1 MNERLQKLFD
11 ALKGEYDLGT
21 FKEFE
26 AYLADDKKRKLF
38 YEEII
43 APNFEV
49 ESLDIFEQ
57 AYGLKKKDDTEVIG
71 EETVMESPGV
81 MDPDAGSS
89 GVSVP
94 TVPQNNPQDQ
104 YDVDGGTYDTVEVN
118 DERTRFAAGRD
129 AIATSRD
136 SIANAREGN
145 SRDNITADK
154 AEDDTMLEELVGKN
168 FLTDFIGDIYRAGKQ
183 GYVQGNTADES
194 YDLMFKGSD
203 ASPQD
208 IAEFIKSQ
216 EELQALGETD
226 EMRSFN
232 QIYEEAGG
240 GVLGFLKGL
249 AYNPSVATQLAAQ
262 TITQMV
268 NPASAAAAGTV
279 VAGGAGVGALAGG
292 VGALPGAIAALP
304 TAFGAAGMALET
316 GMSFAE
322 FLREE
327 VEKNGDN
334 FDEAGIQKVLAD
346 EDAMFNIRAK
356 SAGRGAVIGLVDRYT
371 MKMGGKIIGKQVA
384 KGVGKGKRFATAT
397 AVEGIG
403 GGVGEAGARLVVGQ
417 DMDAREIGFETI
429 GGTGKAP
436 FTYAYGKLKSKPVY
450 KINGGEVDLQTYTDM
465 VNKASD
471 KDFAAMK
478 FEVENDSEVKD
489 FTKKRKKKLR
499 IRNKLVQDLNNN
511 PDIKMPNE
519 ETLDELVELQSQKE
533 EIGTPR
539 TPISKKKLER
549 INKRIEG
556 ILDGTIDVEVNRTD
570 DGKGNTTEEVVE
582 VSEEYTIEQLKE
594 EGIDNPT
601 QEQIDAKQAELMQ
614 EGRDEINRLKQ
625 EDNAIQES
633 STESVDASEQAEV
646 SSEVGDGNTETTT
659 TEESITE
666 TENDPTETTQE
677 EVTQES
683 SDLETLIDGEP
694 TGNVVTDETTTEE
707 TEVDTTPENETTVD
721 ETTTEEQTTNNLEET
736 QQVMMGEE
744 SVNQNEDGSI
754 DVVNNRSKEK
764 VKLKGEKQDDNVYIV
779 EESESMNSMDPKYDG
794 SEVQQKVQELK
805 IVSLAKMA
813 AKAAKKI
820 LPGVNFVLHRTEE
833 SYNRATGQTSRVSQG
848 KKGSRGLYAPG
859 TNDIHI
865 NMANANGKTIAHE
878 VFHAVVFN
886 KYGSDLKIADV
897 TKRMV
902 AALDKKITDP
912 ALKEKLKEFSNQYTQ
927 YQNEEYLSE
936 LIGILADN
944 YKVLNTPEKS
954 LVKKWI
960 AKVSQMVGLSKEV
973 ANKLVVQEDDILEV
987 LQSMAEN
994 IKEGKQIDEVNL
1006 DAFEV
1011 SDMGKPVDNAE
1022 GNIPNNIE
1030 DNGPPINLDATER
1043 KSMVDRGGINTNE
1056 IERGSINDLSGTNAF
1071 VFAADQATYGK
1082 TKSPS
1087 GLEFMFNGGFLY
1099 PYGAQSQGSNA
1110 AWVFSNETAA
1120 NKVLNKAKESDGVG
1134 LVMSQASDGIT
1145 GNLQFYDFLNAEVA
1159 HAIKKGASPKEMVAY
1174 INEKLKLTKVANGLK
1189 KKGLPAQIKSVQE
1202 LQDLLKTL
1210 NFEQRGS
1217 FAKTFMSKESYD
1229 KFGIYPFSPLKTI
1242 NADVESAVNDPSIA
1256 DVSYGDIV
1264 SAIQFDKEGKP
1275 FKLKEGD
1282 PGYHPAYPWAIPG
1295 NPIMVFNK
1303 AVDVRKVFPNAKPV
1317 AGNQTPLGKRKK
1329 PLAARSAMGGQYV
1342 DTVPSNIDVTGEEIS
1357 QKDLELLYP
1366 ETNERQQ
1373 RSFEFTQDE
1382 VDKALD
1388 SDKRSVEVIA
1398 KGLQPKQGEKVG
1410 IRLNLNVL
1418 KNKGIPIQTVHKG
1431 QVSDKYK
1438 RVDGKSGFFGG
1449 EAINYAPA
1457 VTLKDAHLNTSQ
1469 LGIYKIKEGITNK
1482 TPIASVDGLY
1492 QEVPLADTN
1501 FDGVE
1506 IRFNP
1511 MTGNLF
1517 ETMDGKPV
1525 RSVEEATVVGFRV
1538 FGRGKI
1544 EYFTEANKPKPYTPN
1559 EREQKAELNPKQ
1571 KVTKLAQ
1578 QNGMNQSGFFSN
1590 QLWNPAALRKQ
1601 LEKQGYGLKAAYRSY
1616 GDGGLTGYY
1625 ITKNG
1630 RKYNPPLNERL
1641 QQVEF
1646 SSEDT
1651 NKDIVEKARQMDFS
1665 DAAISDYLK
1674 RVRKVKADD
1683 IEVLLARDGFLIDS
1697 IPRAFGNV
1705 EGGMNVGKRIYEAV
1719 TLQLAKFKKKKPTNG
1734 ELRQKA
1740 FDLLTNNE
1748 DFKKQPKIVQDELV
1762 SAFDRTLATTAN
1774 RKIQKTINDIRKGLL
1789 KFKQGVKAAQQ
1800 GKARL
1805 RQFIRTALPKGE
1817 YSKSVIDRVSNLIE
1831 KSSAATYLA
1840 DAKIVLDIVEA
1851 QREKQKKAIIKK
1863 IKAIVDKKA
1872 GKTLTKSGKERS
1884 KGLDA
1889 EGQQFFATV
1898 KKILD
1903 LALDTKRPEALQS
1916 LIDELNKPEITIG
1929 GKVISVKDVLAKEMR
1944 GEKLTLKE
1952 TKVLEMITALD
1963 TFGDIQNMSLEDV
1976 TELLAGVKDVRA
1988 ESIKRLAANRLKRAI
2003 AQAQLDEQA
2012 TNEIKE
2018 NYPFLFNED
2027 GTLKDE
2033 NDLDQDARSTWNKFQ
2048 ELKIWDGIKSWANR
2062 YQFTSGIGIADFFR
2076 KKIAHLGTLMNLM
2089 DNVAKGNKFFIDN
2102 VYNRINRME
2111 TKALEGKQ
2119 RMLDSMTEGL
2129 GGIANSIEGVTKGYK
2144 ELLTLLPKGTRKLY
2158 IKGKEVTITIDE
2170 MMRLYA
2176 LSKNDIQS
2184 AKLEKM
2190 GYDADVM
2197 SEVERTIGPIAVE
2210 FVDKVVDFLSNQYF
2224 EETNQ
2229 TYKQVN
2235 DVNLNYV
2242 ANYFPTST
2250 LSENVDSMIM
2260 EDGGANFNGIF
2271 NAEYDSAFKKRVD
2284 REGTLKTGLG
2294 FTNVLSAHIDS
2305 MERYKAF
2312 AEGTKILNN
2321 IFSNKA
2327 VDTLM
2332 QELGVK
2338 QVVKN
2343 IINVSVNPNSGLKQQ
2358 ASKLAGIMSKF
2369 TQYALSFKIIQIPKQ
2384 ATSFVNAY
2392 EDYVFSKG
2400 GKRTPGLDMIMFMA
2414 DIAKVIATFPKQV
2427 KKAYAMSPDFR
2438 NRLAQGLEGDVYGL
2452 EAGSRTY
2459 KPMSPRASKVQRTIQ
2474 LLKTAA
2480 ASPTII
2486 GDVMGVMGYMA
2497 NYNRNI
2503 ANGMSKADA
2512 LQAFNNYNA
2521 TQQSRRSSDKNM
2533 LQLSGD
2539 ELTRSFTMFGS
2550 TLFLQMNK
2558 VMSSTTNI
2566 MRALKEGKK
2575 SDKNQLQK
2583 DVRSFTLNLAVA
2595 NVLFVAVANMM
2606 KFSGDDEDEEEAM
2619 SRIKDAAMGLN
2630 LLYQVPLI
2638 GGASEVAIAKA
2649 RGERGF
2655 GDDVMNPYKSIM
2667 RKVIKGMKEDN
2678 GFKSAQPLLEIAM
2691 GAQLDPFI
2699 GLFNVLGAD
2708 IGDTTDDEAVMMMF
2722 GISPSYRPS
2731 DDGGDGGTSRS
2742 TGSRGTGSRGSA
2754 RSTNSRQKSR

>member
-1 MNERLQKLFD
+1 MEDRLKKLYEAYISSNLLSKKTSFEMFSQAD
-11 ALKGEYDLGT
+11 EKTLKTLYDLGIAEKILSKDTDLET
-21 FKEFE
+21 FT
-26 AYLADDKKRKLF
+26 AAW
-38 YEEII
+38 
-43 APNFEV
+43 EV
-49 ESLDIFEQ
+49 
-57 AYGLKKKDDTEVIG
+57 KKKDGSEVIG

-136 SIANAREGN
+136 AIANTREEN
-145 SRDNITADK
+145 SRDNITAVT

-203 ASPQD
+203 ASPED
-208 IAEFIKSQ
+208 IAEFIQSQ
-216 EELQALGETD
+216 QELQSLGETD

-232 QIYEEAGG
+232 QIYEDAGG

-279 VAGGAGVGALAGG
+279 VAGGAGIGALAGG
-292 VGALPGAIAALP
+292 VGAIPGAIASLP

-356 SAGRGAVIGLVDRYT
+356 SAGRGAVIGLIDRYT
-371 MKMGGKIIGKQVA
+371 FKMGGKVIGKQVA

-397 AVEGIG
+397 AIEGVG

-417 DMDAREIGFETI
+417 DMDAREIGFEAI
-429 GGTGKAP
+429 GGAGKAP

-489 FTKKRKKKLR
+489 FTKKRKEKLR
-499 IRNKLVQDLNNN
+499 IRNKLIQDLNNN

-519 ETLDELVELQSQKE
+519 ATLDELVELQSQKE

-556 ILDGTIDVEVNRTD
+556 ILDGTVDVEVNRTD
-570 DGKGNTTEEVVE
+570 DGEGNTTEELVE

-659 TEESITE
+659 TEESIAE
-666 TENDPTETTQE
+666 AENDPTETTQE

-721 ETTTEEQTTNNLEET
+721 ETTTEEQTTDNLEET

-833 SYNRATGQTSRVSQG
+833 SYNRATGQTSRASQG
-848 KKGSRGLYAPG
+848 KKGTRGLYAPG

-902 AALDKKITDP
+902 TALDKKITDP
-912 ALKEKLKEFSNQYTQ
+912 ALKEKLKKFSQQYTQ

-1043 KSMVDRGGINTNE
+1043 KSMIDRGGINTNE

-1202 LQDLLKTL
+1202 LQGLLKTL

-1229 KFGIYPFSPLKTI
+1229 KFGIYPFTPLKTI
-1242 NADVESAVNDPSIA
+1242 SADVESAVNDPSIA

-1275 FKLKEGD
+1275 FKLKKGD

-1295 NPIMVFNK
+1295 KPIMVFNK
-1303 AVDVRKVFPNAKPV
+1303 AVDVRKVFPKATPV

-1329 PLAARSAMGGQYV
+1329 PLAARSAMGGQYI
-1342 DTVPSNIDVTGEEIS
+1342 DTVPSNIDVKGENI
-1357 QKDLELLYP
+1357 
-1366 ETNERQQ
+1366 
-1373 RSFEFTQDE
+1373 
-1382 VDKALD
+1382 
-1388 SDKRSVEVIA
+1388 
-1398 KGLQPKQGEKVG
+1398 
-1410 IRLNLNVL
+1410 NVT
-1418 KNKGIPIQTVHKG
+1418 K
-1431 QVSDKYK
+1431 
-1438 RVDGKSGFFGG
+1438 
-1449 EAINYAPA
+1449 
-1457 VTLKDAHLNTSQ
+1457 
-1469 LGIYKIKEGITNK
+1469 
-1482 TPIASVDGLY
+1482 
-1492 QEVPLADTN
+1492 
-1501 FDGVE
+1501 
-1506 IRFNP
+1506 
-1511 MTGNLF
+1511 
-1517 ETMDGKPV
+1517 
-1525 RSVEEATVVGFRV
+1525 
-1538 FGRGKI
+1538 
-1544 EYFTEANKPKPYTPN
+1544 
-1559 EREQKAELNPKQ
+1559 EREQKVDLTPKQ

-1630 RKYNPPLNERL
+1630 KKYNPPLNERL

-1929 GKVISVKDVLAKEMR
+1929 GKVISVNDVLAKEMR

-2027 GTLKDE
+2027 GTLKNE
-2033 NDLDQDARSTWNKFQ
+2033 NDLDQDARSTWNQFQ

-2414 DIAKVIATFPKQV
+2414 DMAKVIATLPNQV

-2438 NRLAQGLEGDVYGL
+2438 NRLAQGLQGDVYGL

-2583 DVRSFTLNLAVA
+2583 DVRAFALNLAVA

-2678 GFKSAQPLLEIAM
+2678 GFKAAQPLLEIAM

-2708 IGDTTDDEAVMMMF
+2708 IGDTTDEEALMMMF
-2722 GISPSYRPS
+2722 GISPSYRPA
-2731 DDGGDGGTSRS
+2731 DDGGDGGASRG

-2754 RSTNSRQKSR
+2754 RSTKSRLK

>member
-1 MNERLQKLFD
+1 MEDRLKKLYEAFISSKLLSEKTSFEMFSQAD
-11 ALKGEYDLGT
+11 EKTLKTLYDLGIAEKILSKDTDLET
-21 FKEFE
+21 FT
-26 AYLADDKKRKLF
+26 AAW
-38 YEEII
+38 
-43 APNFEV
+43 EV
-49 ESLDIFEQ
+49 
-57 AYGLKKKDDTEVIG
+57 KKKDGSEVIG

-94 TVPQNNPQDQ
+94 TVPQTNPQDQ
-104 YDVDGGTYDTVEVN
+104 YDVDGGTLDTVEVN

-129 AIATSRD
+129 AIANT
-136 SIANAREGN
+136 REEN
-145 SRDNITADK
+145 TRDNITAAK

-183 GYVQGNTADES
+183 GFVQGNTADES

-203 ASPQD
+203 ASPED
-208 IAEFIKSQ
+208 IAEFIRSQ
-216 EELQALGETD
+216 EELQSLGETD

-232 QIYEEAGG
+232 QIYEDAGG

-268 NPASAAAAGTV
+268 NPASASAAGTV
-279 VAGGAGVGALAGG
+279 VAGGAGIGALAGG
-292 VGALPGAIAALP
+292 VGAIPGAIAALP

-356 SAGRGAVIGLVDRYT
+356 SAGRGAVIGLIDRYT

-384 KGVGKGKRFATAT
+384 KGASKGKRFATAT
-397 AVEGIG
+397 AAEGIG
-403 GGVGEAGARLVVGQ
+403 GGVGEATARLVVGQ
-417 DMDAREIGFETI
+417 DMDAREIGFEAI
-429 GGTGKAP
+429 GGAGKAP

-478 FEVENDSEVKD
+478 FEVENDAEVKD

-499 IRNKLVQDLNNN
+499 IRNKLIQDLNNN

-570 DGKGNTTEEVVE
+570 DGEGNTTEELVE

-633 STESVDASEQAEV
+633 STESVDVSEQTEV

-666 TENDPTETTQE
+666 TENDPTETTE
-677 EVTQES
+677 EKIVDGQTQDEITQES

-694 TGNVVTDETTTEE
+694 TDNVVTDETTTE
-707 TEVDTTPENETTVD
+707 ETTVD
-721 ETTTEEQTTNNLEET
+721 ETTTEEQTTDNLEET

-764 VKLKGEKQDDNVYIV
+764 IKLKGEKQDDNVYIV

-833 SYNRATGQTSRVSQG
+833 SYNRATGQTSRASQG

-902 AALDKKITDP
+902 TALDKKITDP
-912 ALKEKLKEFSNQYTQ
+912 ALKEKLKKFSQQYTK

-954 LVKKWI
+954 IVKKWI

-1011 SDMGKPVDNAE
+1011 SDMGKPVENAE

-1030 DNGPPINLDATER
+1030 DNGPSINLDATER
-1043 KSMVDRGGINTNE
+1043 ESMIDRGGINTSE

-1120 NKVLNKAKESDGVG
+1120 NKVLSKAKESDGVG

-1189 KKGLPAQIKSVQE
+1189 KKGLPAQIKSFQE

-1295 NPIMVFNK
+1295 KPMMVFNK
-1303 AVDVRKVFPNAKPV
+1303 AVDVRKVFPKATPV
-1317 AGNQTPLGKRKK
+1317 AGNQTPLGQRKK
-1329 PLAARSAMGGQYV
+1329 PLAARSAMGGQYI
-1342 DTVPSNIDVTGEEIS
+1342 DTVPSNIDVKGENINVS
-1357 QKDLELLYP
+1357 
-1366 ETNERQQ
+1366 NERQQ
-1373 RSFEFTQDE
+1373 Q
-1382 VDKALD
+1382 VDL
-1388 SDKRSVEVIA
+1388 
-1398 KGLQPKQGEKVG
+1398 
-1410 IRLNLNVL
+1410 
-1418 KNKGIPIQTVHKG
+1418 T
-1431 QVSDKYK
+1431 
-1438 RVDGKSGFFGG
+1438 
-1449 EAINYAPA
+1449 
-1457 VTLKDAHLNTSQ
+1457 
-1469 LGIYKIKEGITNK
+1469 
-1482 TPIASVDGLY
+1482 
-1492 QEVPLADTN
+1492 
-1501 FDGVE
+1501 
-1506 IRFNP
+1506 
-1511 MTGNLF
+1511 
-1517 ETMDGKPV
+1517 
-1525 RSVEEATVVGFRV
+1525 
-1538 FGRGKI
+1538 
-1544 EYFTEANKPKPYTPN
+1544 
-1559 EREQKAELNPKQ
+1559 PKQ

-1590 QLWNPAALRKQ
+1590 QLWNPAGLRKQ

-1651 NKDIVEKARQMDFS
+1651 NKDIVEKARQLDFS

-1748 DFKKQPKIVQDELV
+1748 EFKNQPKIVQDELL

-1789 KFKQGVKAAQQ
+1789 KFKQGAKAAQK

-1817 YSKSVIDRVSNLIE
+1817 YSKAVIDRVSNLIE

-1929 GKVISVKDVLAKEMR
+1929 GKVISVNEVLAKEMR

-1952 TKVLEMITALD
+1952 TKLLEMITALD

-2033 NDLDQDARSTWNKFQ
+2033 NDLDQDARSTWNSFQ
-2048 ELKIWDGIKSWANR
+2048 EYKIWDGIKSWANR
-2062 YQFTSGIGIADFFR
+2062 YEFTSGIGIADFFR

-2089 DNVAKGNKFFIDN
+2089 DNVAKGNNFFINN

-2190 GYDADVM
+2190 GYDASIM
-2197 SEVERTIGPIAVE
+2197 SEIERTIGPMAVE
-2210 FVDKVVDFLSNQYF
+2210 FIDKVVDFLSNQYF

-2235 DVNLNYV
+2235 DVNLGYV

-2294 FTNVLSAHIDS
+2294 FTSVLSAHIDS

-2392 EDYVFSKG
+2392 EDYVFSKS

-2414 DIAKVIATFPKQV
+2414 DMAKVIATIRTQY

-2486 GDVMGVMGYMA
+2486 GDVMGVMGYMV

-2566 MRALKEGKK
+2566 MKALKEGKK
-2575 SDKNQLQK
+2575 TDKNQLQK
-2583 DVRSFTLNLAVA
+2583 DARSLALNLAVA

-2667 RKVIKGMKEDN
+2667 RKVMQGMKEDN

-2708 IGDTTDDEAVMMMF
+2708 IGDTTDEEAVMMMF
-2722 GISPSYRPS
+2722 GISPSYRPA
-2731 DDGGDGGTSRS
+2731 DDGGDGGASRG

-2754 RSTNSRQKSR
+2754 RSTKSRLNSRK

>member
-1 MNERLQKLFD
+1 MEDRLKKLYEAYISSNLLSKKTSFEMFSQAD
-11 ALKGEYDLGT
+11 EKTLKTLYDLGIAEKILSKDTDLET
-21 FKEFE
+21 FT
-26 AYLADDKKRKLF
+26 AAW
-38 YEEII
+38 
-43 APNFEV
+43 EV
-49 ESLDIFEQ
+49 
-57 AYGLKKKDDTEVIG
+57 KKKDGSEVIG

-129 AIATSRD
+129 AIANTREENTRD
-136 SIANAREGN
+136 Q
-145 SRDNITADK
+145 ITAAK

-203 ASPQD
+203 ASPED
-208 IAEFIKSQ
+208 IAEFIQSQ
-216 EELQALGETD
+216 QELQSLGETD

-232 QIYEEAGG
+232 QIYEDAGG

-292 VGALPGAIAALP
+292 VGAIPGAIAALP

-570 DGKGNTTEEVVE
+570 DGEGNTTEELVE

-721 ETTTEEQTTNNLEET
+721 ETTTEEQTTDNLEET

-764 VKLKGEKQDDNVYIV
+764 IKLKGEKQDDNVYIV

-833 SYNRATGQTSRVSQG
+833 SYNRATGQTSRASQG

-902 AALDKKITDP
+902 TALDKKITDP
-912 ALKEKLKEFSNQYTQ
+912 ALKEKLKEFSQQYTQ

-944 YKVLNTPEKS
+944 YKVLNAPEKS

-1043 KSMVDRGGINTNE
+1043 KSMIDRGGINTNE

-1082 TKSPS
+1082 IKSPS

-1145 GNLQFYDFLNAEVA
+1145 GNLQFYDFLNAEIA
-1159 HAIKKGASPKEMVAY
+1159 YAIKKGASPKEMVDY
-1174 INEKLKLTKVANGLK
+1174 INKKLADKTKDGGDGKITTYLKKNGL
-1189 KKGLPAQIKSVQE
+1189 PTQIKNYQE
-1202 LQDLLKTL
+1202 IQDLFKTT
-1210 NFEQRGS
+1210 NFEVRGQ
-1217 FAKTFMSKESYD
+1217 FARKFMSKESYD

-1317 AGNQTPLGKRKK
+1317 AGNQTPLGQRKK
-1329 PLAARSAMGGQYV
+1329 PVAARSAMGGQYI
-1342 DTVPSNIDVTGEEIS
+1342 DTVPSNIDVKGENI
-1357 QKDLELLYP
+1357 
-1366 ETNERQQ
+1366 
-1373 RSFEFTQDE
+1373 
-1382 VDKALD
+1382 
-1388 SDKRSVEVIA
+1388 
-1398 KGLQPKQGEKVG
+1398 
-1410 IRLNLNVL
+1410 NVT
-1418 KNKGIPIQTVHKG
+1418 K
-1431 QVSDKYK
+1431 
-1438 RVDGKSGFFGG
+1438 
-1449 EAINYAPA
+1449 
-1457 VTLKDAHLNTSQ
+1457 
-1469 LGIYKIKEGITNK
+1469 
-1482 TPIASVDGLY
+1482 
-1492 QEVPLADTN
+1492 
-1501 FDGVE
+1501 
-1506 IRFNP
+1506 
-1511 MTGNLF
+1511 
-1517 ETMDGKPV
+1517 
-1525 RSVEEATVVGFRV
+1525 
-1538 FGRGKI
+1538 
-1544 EYFTEANKPKPYTPN
+1544 
-1559 EREQKAELNPKQ
+1559 EREQKVDLTPKQ

-1590 QLWNPAALRKQ
+1590 QLWNPTALRKQ

-1929 GKVISVKDVLAKEMR
+1929 GKVISVNDVLAKEMR

-2033 NDLDQDARSTWNKFQ
+2033 NDLDQDARSTWNQFQ

-2414 DIAKVIATFPKQV
+2414 DMAKVIATLPKQV

-2619 SRIKDAAMGLN
+2619 SRLKDAAMGLN

-2667 RKVIKGMKEDN
+2667 RKVMQGMKEDN

-2708 IGDTTDDEAVMMMF
+2708 IGDTTDEEALMMMF
-2722 GISPSYRPS
+2722 GISPSYRPA
-2731 DDGGDGGTSRS
+2731 DDGGDGGASRG

-2754 RSTNSRQKSR
+2754 RSTKSRLK

>member
-570 DGKGNTTEEVVE
+570 DGEGNTTEEVVE

-721 ETTTEEQTTNNLEET
+721 ETTTEEQTTDNLEDT

-833 SYNRATGQTSRVSQG
+833 SYNRATGQTSRASQN
-848 KKGSRGLYAPG
+848 KKGSRGVYTPG

-912 ALKEKLKEFSNQYTQ
+912 ALKEKLKEFSNQYTK
-927 YQNEEYLSE
+927 YQEEEYLSE

-954 LVKKWI
+954 IIKKWI
-960 AKVSQMVGLSKEV
+960 AKVSKMVGLPQKEII
-973 ANKLVVQEDDILEV
+973 NKLVVQEDDILEV
-987 LQSMAEN
+987 LQSMAGN

-1006 DAFEV
+1006 DAFE
-1011 SDMGKPVDNAE
+1011 GKPVDNTE
-1022 GNIPNNIE
+1022 GGQQV
-1030 DNGPPINLDATER
+1030 DNPSAALRKQKVGGFEVTYTQQESVADMIKEGLITEPKDISFMEGQEVTITAPDDMLAGEIKYNGKVIFEGEGGVFFVTKFGDVWASGKKGTANTIVNSLNKQIKTNDGKAYLVLTKGTDAKLVSSASGVNSTLAILNTMLDNKLISPSLFRSAVSSAVRKAKGEINLR
-1043 KSMVDRGGINTNE
+1043 
-1056 IERGSINDLSGTNAF
+1056 
-1071 VFAADQATYGK
+1071 
-1082 TKSPS
+1082 
-1087 GLEFMFNGGFLY
+1087 
-1099 PYGAQSQGSNA
+1099 QS
-1110 AWVFSNETAA
+1110 
-1120 NKVLNKAKESDGVG
+1120 AKELKADIKKYFTDPNTSTFEKRGFIVKDIVADIAKNLPKESQAAVAAFLGGDSKKNVGVG
-1134 LVMSQASDGIT
+1134 NTPVGVRSPGSQSLVDLIAKMA
-1145 GNLQFYDFLNAEVA
+1145 AE
-1159 HAIKKGASPKEMVAY
+1159 
-1174 INEKLKLTKVANGLK
+1174 KLTKGLNVGDVYAAIEINSEVEVRK
-1189 KKGLPAQIKSVQE
+1189 DSHPS
-1202 LQDLLKTL
+1202 
-1210 NFEQRGS
+1210 
-1217 FAKTFMSKESYD
+1217 
-1229 KFGIYPFSPLKTI
+1229 YPFHISLKDGSKPI
-1242 NADVESAVNDPSIA
+1242 LHLFKNRQPGGDVLVQASGKEYAVRN
-1256 DVSYGDIV
+1256 VSV
-1264 SAIQFDKEGKP
+1264 
-1275 FKLKEGD
+1275 
-1282 PGYHPAYPWAIPG
+1282 
-1295 NPIMVFNK
+1295 
-1303 AVDVRKVFPNAKPV
+1303 V
-1317 AGNQTPLGKRKK
+1317 AGKVKK
-1329 PLAARSAMGGQYV
+1329 ADSKV
-1342 DTVPSNIDVTGEEIS
+1342 TDTDVKGEEIS
-1357 QKDLELLYP
+1357 QKDLEL
-1366 ETNERQQ
+1366 
-1373 RSFEFTQDE
+1373 S
-1382 VDKALD
+1382 
-1388 SDKRSVEVIA
+1388 
-1398 KGLQPKQGEKVG
+1398 
-1410 IRLNLNVL
+1410 
-1418 KNKGIPIQTVHKG
+1418 
-1431 QVSDKYK
+1431 
-1438 RVDGKSGFFGG
+1438 
-1449 EAINYAPA
+1449 
-1457 VTLKDAHLNTSQ
+1457 
-1469 LGIYKIKEGITNK
+1469 
-1482 TPIASVDGLY
+1482 
-1492 QEVPLADTN
+1492 
-1501 FDGVE
+1501 
-1506 IRFNP
+1506 
-1511 MTGNLF
+1511 
-1517 ETMDGKPV
+1517 
-1525 RSVEEATVVGFRV
+1525 
-1538 FGRGKI
+1538 
-1544 EYFTEANKPKPYTPN
+1544 N
-1559 EREQKAELNPKQ
+1559 EREQKAELNSKQ

-2033 NDLDQDARSTWNKFQ
+2033 NDLDQDARDSWNKFQ

-2062 YQFTSGIGIADFFR
+2062 YQLTSSNAIADFFR

-2144 ELLTLLPKGTRKLY
+2144 ELLTLLPKGTSKLY
-2158 IKGKEVTITIDE
+2158 IKGKEVTLTIDE

-2414 DIAKVIATFPKQV
+2414 DMAKVIATLPKQV

-2521 TQQSRRSSDKNM
+2521 TQQSRRASDKNM

-2558 VMSSTTNI
+2558 VMSSTTNL

-2575 SDKNQLQK
+2575 ADKNQLQK
-2583 DVRSFTLNLAVA
+2583 DVRAFTLNLAVA

-2667 RKVIKGMKEDN
+2667 RKVMQGMKEDN
-2678 GFKSAQPLLEIAM
+2678 GFKSAQPILEIAM

-2708 IGDTTDDEAVMMMF
+2708 IGDTTDEEALMMMF
-2722 GISPSYRPS
+2722 GISPSYRPAN
-2731 DDGGDGGTSRS
+2731 DGGDGGSSRG

>member
-21 FKEFE
+21 FKEFS
-26 AYLADDKKRKLF
+26 AYLADEKKRKLF

-49 ESLDIFEQ
+49 ESLDVFEQ

-81 MDPDAGSS
+81 MDPDGGSS

-104 YDVDGGTYDTVEVN
+104 YDVDGGPSDTVEVN
-118 DERTRFAAGRD
+118 DERTRLAAGRD
-129 AIATSRD
+129 AIANTREENTRD
-136 SIANAREGN
+136 Q
-145 SRDNITADK
+145 ITATK
-154 AEDDTMLEELVGKN
+154 PEDDTMLEELVGKN

-183 GYVQGNTADES
+183 GFVQGNTADES

-208 IAEFIKSQ
+208 IAEFIQSQ
-216 EELQALGETD
+216 EELQSLGETD

-232 QIYEEAGG
+232 KIYEESGG

-279 VAGGAGVGALAGG
+279 VAGGAGIGAMAGG
-292 VGALPGAIAALP
+292 VGAIPGALAALP

-397 AVEGIG
+397 AAEGIG

-417 DMDAREIGFETI
+417 DMDAREIGFEMI

-511 PDIKMPNE
+511 PDINMPNE

-539 TPISKKKLER
+539 TPVSKKKLDR

-570 DGKGNTTEEVVE
+570 DGEGNTTEEVVE

-659 TEESITE
+659 AEESITE

-721 ETTTEEQTTNNLEET
+721 ETTTEEQTTDNLEET

-764 VKLKGEKQDDNVYIV
+764 IKLKGEKQDDNVYIV

-833 SYNRATGQTSRVSQG
+833 SYNRATGQTSRASQG

-902 AALDKKITDP
+902 TALDKKITDP
-912 ALKEKLKEFSNQYTQ
+912 ALKEKLKKFSQQYTQ

-1043 KSMVDRGGINTNE
+1043 KSMIDRGGINTNE
-1056 IERGSINDLSGTNAF
+1056 IERGSINDLSGTKAF

-1242 NADVESAVNDPSIA
+1242 NADVESAVNDPSLS

-1275 FKLKEGD
+1275 FKLNEGD

-1295 NPIMVFNK
+1295 KPIMVFNK
-1303 AVDVRKVFPNAKPV
+1303 AVDVRKVFPKAKPV
-1317 AGNQTPLGKRKK
+1317 AGNQTPLGQRKK
-1329 PLAARSAMGGQYV
+1329 PLAARSAMGGQYI
-1342 DTVPSNIDVTGEEIS
+1342 DTVPSNIDVKGEEIS

-1373 RSFEFTQDE
+1373 K
-1382 VDKALD
+1382 VDITEAQVQKALQT
-1388 SDKRSVEVIA
+1388 DKTAQRIIA
-1398 KGLQPKQGEKVG
+1398 KGIKPKQGENVG
-1410 IRLNLNVL
+1410 IRLNLNVF
-1418 KNKGIPIQTVHKG
+1418 KNTGVPVQSIHKG
-1431 QVSDKYK
+1431 TKTDAFKK
-1438 RVDGKSGFFGG
+1438 VDGTSGNFRG
-1449 EAINYAPA
+1449 EVINYAPA
-1457 VTLKDAHLNTSQ
+1457 VTLKDVYLNTHQKS
-1469 LGIYKIKEGITNK
+1469 IYEVKNKIKNK
-1482 TPIASVDGLY
+1482 FPLASVDGKF
-1492 QEVPLADTN
+1492 QDVPFNKQNLKGT
-1501 FDGVE
+1501 E
-1506 IRFNP
+1506 LRFNP
-1511 MTGNLF
+1511 SDTQLF

-1525 RSVEEATVVGFRV
+1525 RFVEEATVSGTRV
-1538 FGRGKI
+1538 FARGKI

-1559 EREQKAELNPKQ
+1559 EREQKVELNPKQ

-1590 QLWNPAALRKQ
+1590 QLWNPAGLRKQ

-1719 TLQLAKFKKKKPTNG
+1719 TLQLTKFKKKKPTNG

-1817 YSKSVIDRVSNLIE
+1817 YSKAVIDRVSNLIE

-1929 GKVISVKDVLAKEMR
+1929 GKVISVNDVLAKEMR

-2033 NDLDQDARSTWNKFQ
+2033 NDLDQDARSTWNQFQ

-2089 DNVAKGNKFFIDN
+2089 DNVAKGNNFFINN

-2184 AKLEKM
+2184 AKLDKM
-2190 GYDADVM
+2190 GYDASIM
-2197 SEVERTIGPIAVE
+2197 SEIERTIGPMAVE
-2210 FVDKVVDFLSNQYF
+2210 FVDKVVDYLSNQYF

-2235 DVNLNYV
+2235 DVNLGYV

-2312 AEGTKILNN
+2312 AEGTKTLNN

-2414 DIAKVIATFPKQV
+2414 DMAKVIATLPKQV
-2427 KKAYAMSPDFR
+2427 KKAYAISPDFR

-2521 TQQSRRSSDKNM
+2521 TQQSRRASDKNM

-2558 VMSSTTNI
+2558 VMSSTTNM
-2566 MRALKEGKK
+2566 MRALAEGKK

-2606 KFSGDDEDEEEAM
+2606 KFTGDDEDEEEAM

-2667 RKVIKGMKEDN
+2667 RKVIQGMKEDN

-2699 GLFNVLGAD
+2699 GLFNVMGAD
-2708 IGDTTDDEAVMMMF
+2708 IGDTTDDEALMMMF
-2722 GISPSYRPS
+2722 GISPSYRPAN
-2731 DDGGDGGTSRS
+2731 DGGDGGAGSSRG

-2754 RSTNSRQKSR
+2754 RSTKSRLK

>member
-1 MNERLQKLFD
+1 MEDRLKKLYEAYISSNLLSKKTSFEMFSQAD
-11 ALKGEYDLGT
+11 EKTLKTLYDLGIAEKILSKDTDLET
-21 FKEFE
+21 FT
-26 AYLADDKKRKLF
+26 AAW
-38 YEEII
+38 
-43 APNFEV
+43 EV
-49 ESLDIFEQ
+49 
-57 AYGLKKKDDTEVIG
+57 KKKDGSEVIG

-129 AIATSRD
+129 AIANTREENTRD
-136 SIANAREGN
+136 Q
-145 SRDNITADK
+145 ITAAK

-203 ASPQD
+203 ASPED
-208 IAEFIKSQ
+208 IAEFIQSQ
-216 EELQALGETD
+216 QELQSLGETD

-232 QIYEEAGG
+232 QIYEDAGG

-292 VGALPGAIAALP
+292 VGAIPGAIAALP

-570 DGKGNTTEEVVE
+570 DGEGNTTEELVE

-721 ETTTEEQTTNNLEET
+721 ETTTEEQTTDNLEET

-764 VKLKGEKQDDNVYIV
+764 IKLKGEKQDDNVYIV

-833 SYNRATGQTSRVSQG
+833 SYNRATGQTSRASQG

-902 AALDKKITDP
+902 TALDKKITDP
-912 ALKEKLKEFSNQYTQ
+912 ALKEKLKEFSQQYTQ

-944 YKVLNTPEKS
+944 YKVLNAPEKS

-1043 KSMVDRGGINTNE
+1043 KSMIDRGGINTNE

-1082 TKSPS
+1082 IKSPS

-1145 GNLQFYDFLNAEVA
+1145 GNLQFYDFLNAEIA
-1159 HAIKKGASPKEMVAY
+1159 YAIKKGASPKEMVDY
-1174 INEKLKLTKVANGLK
+1174 INKKLADKTKDGGDGKITTYLKKNGL
-1189 KKGLPAQIKSVQE
+1189 PTQIKNYQE
-1202 LQDLLKTL
+1202 IQDLFKTT
-1210 NFEQRGS
+1210 NFEVRGQ
-1217 FAKTFMSKESYD
+1217 FARKFMSKESYD

-1317 AGNQTPLGKRKK
+1317 TGNQTPLGQRKK
-1329 PLAARSAMGGQYV
+1329 PVAARSAMGGQYI
-1342 DTVPSNIDVTGEEIS
+1342 DTVPSNIDVKGENI
-1357 QKDLELLYP
+1357 
-1366 ETNERQQ
+1366 
-1373 RSFEFTQDE
+1373 
-1382 VDKALD
+1382 
-1388 SDKRSVEVIA
+1388 
-1398 KGLQPKQGEKVG
+1398 
-1410 IRLNLNVL
+1410 NVT
-1418 KNKGIPIQTVHKG
+1418 K
-1431 QVSDKYK
+1431 
-1438 RVDGKSGFFGG
+1438 
-1449 EAINYAPA
+1449 
-1457 VTLKDAHLNTSQ
+1457 
-1469 LGIYKIKEGITNK
+1469 
-1482 TPIASVDGLY
+1482 
-1492 QEVPLADTN
+1492 
-1501 FDGVE
+1501 
-1506 IRFNP
+1506 
-1511 MTGNLF
+1511 
-1517 ETMDGKPV
+1517 
-1525 RSVEEATVVGFRV
+1525 
-1538 FGRGKI
+1538 
-1544 EYFTEANKPKPYTPN
+1544 
-1559 EREQKAELNPKQ
+1559 EREQKVDLTPKQ

-1590 QLWNPAALRKQ
+1590 QLWNPTALRKQ

-1929 GKVISVKDVLAKEMR
+1929 GKVISVNDVLAKEMR

-2033 NDLDQDARSTWNKFQ
+2033 NDLDQDARSTWNQFQ

-2414 DIAKVIATFPKQV
+2414 DMAKVIATLPKQV

-2619 SRIKDAAMGLN
+2619 SRLKDAAMGLN

-2667 RKVIKGMKEDN
+2667 RKVMQGMKEDN

-2708 IGDTTDDEAVMMMF
+2708 IGDTTDEEALMMMF
-2722 GISPSYRPS
+2722 GISPSYRPA
-2731 DDGGDGGTSRS
+2731 DDGGDGGASRG

-2754 RSTNSRQKSR
+2754 RSTKSRLK